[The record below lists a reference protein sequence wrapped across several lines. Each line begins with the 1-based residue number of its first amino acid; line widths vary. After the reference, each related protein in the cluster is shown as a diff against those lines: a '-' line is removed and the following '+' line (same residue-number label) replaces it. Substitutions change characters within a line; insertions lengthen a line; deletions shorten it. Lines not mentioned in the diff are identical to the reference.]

1 MPCQPSRTAWRRLL
15 LLGLLTALPAASW
28 AQTYHCSAPNGMR
41 YQSSQPCRA
50 GHQQGL
56 TIYGPKVAPQ
66 SNRKSTPVALPR
78 AGDEL
83 TYMGSKCASMQEAIR
98 TAPAR
103 SIDAVTVR
111 ELRRNFDIECREEHQ
126 QALQQLHADKREKR
140 KQASE
145 LVNEDKRQKS
155 NAQQAEKKLM
165 DQCAEMRRAI
175 HLRKQR
181 PTSNEGEVR
190 DLQLFEERYTLRC
203 VQSASR

>member
-1 MPCQPSRTAWRRLL
+1 MPFQSVRHAWRLSL
-15 LLGLLTALPAASW
+15 LLGLQAALPSASW
-28 AQTYHCSAPNGMR
+28 AQTYNCSTPSGTR
-41 YQSSQPCRA
+41 YQSTKPCRA
-50 GHQQGL
+50 GHTPGI
-56 TIYGPKVAPQ
+56 TYYGPKVAPQ
-66 SNRKSTPVALPR
+66 SNRKSTPVPLPR

-83 TYMGSKCASMQEAIR
+83 TYMGPKCASMQEAIR

-126 QALQQLHADKREKR
+126 QALQKLNADKREKR
-140 KQASE
+140 NQAHE
-145 LVNEDKRQKS
+145 REKEEGRQKS
-155 NAQQAEKKLM
+155 DAQQAEKKLM

-181 PTSNEGEVR
+181 PTNSEGEAR
-190 DLQLFEERYTLRC
+190 DLQRFEERYQLRC